1 MGHVEHSGSMAH
13 RLGFVNDAG
22 VLHRHVVSGEGND
35 FRIQSNVGVVQRRS
49 QHHLFEVTRRGMIN
63 LRCESRT
70 SGSL

>member
-1 MGHVEHSGSMAH
+1 
-13 RLGFVNDAG
+13 
-22 VLHRHVVSGEGND
+22 
-35 FRIQSNVGVVQRRS
+35 VGVVQRRS